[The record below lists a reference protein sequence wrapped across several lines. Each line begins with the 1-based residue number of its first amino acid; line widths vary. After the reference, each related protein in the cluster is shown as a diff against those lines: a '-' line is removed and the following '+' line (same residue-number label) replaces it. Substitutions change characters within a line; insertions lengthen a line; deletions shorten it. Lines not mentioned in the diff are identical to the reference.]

1 MPPAARK
8 SKVPA
13 DVSTLHKIAV
23 HIPALERDVTFMGE
37 AWDIGDE
44 QELNIWIGTT
54 CVATVVADQWIYVQR
69 DPG

>member
-1 MPPAARK
+1 
-8 SKVPA
+8 
-13 DVSTLHKIAV
+13 
-23 HIPALERDVTFMGE
+23 MGE